1 MATEIERKFL
11 VSEGFTPNGEKQIRM
26 TQGYLCA
33 DPERTVR
40 IRIAGEKAFFT
51 VKGKMKGISRPEF
64 EYEIPPTD
72 ADEMLKLAVYPVID
86 KVRHIIYAFGKKWEV
101 DVFEGA
107 NAGLIIAEVELSDAD
122 ENIDLPAWAAKEVSG
137 DMRYHNSC
145 LARDP
150 YRNWKDQS
158 VEPEN

>member
-11 VSEGFTPNGEKQIRM
+11 VSDGFVPNGEKQIRM

-40 IRIAGEKAFFT
+40 VRIAGEKAYFT
-51 VKGKMKGISRPEF
+51 VKGKITGISRPEF

-72 ADEMLKLAVYPVID
+72 AAEMLKLAVYPVID
-86 KVRHIIYAFGKKWEV
+86 KVRHIIHAFGKKWEV

-122 ENIDLPAWAAKEVSG
+122 EIVDLPVWVAEEVSG
-137 DMRYHNSC
+137 DRRYHNSC
-145 LARDP
+145 LAREP
-150 YRNWKDQS
+150 YSNWRDKSIDT
-158 VEPEN
+158 EK